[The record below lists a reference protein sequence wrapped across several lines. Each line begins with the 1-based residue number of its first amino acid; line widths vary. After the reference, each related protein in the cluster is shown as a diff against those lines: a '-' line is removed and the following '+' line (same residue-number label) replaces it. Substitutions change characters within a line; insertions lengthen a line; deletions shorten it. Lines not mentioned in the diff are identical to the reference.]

1 MNMTDQVSIRDA
13 KMADFDGVIS
23 LDEVVTRQK
32 KTAYWSG
39 IFSRHINREE
49 NDRYFLVAET
59 GGTLVGFIV
68 GEVRAWEFGSA
79 PCGWVF
85 AVEVSPKVRELGIGQ
100 RLFEE
105 ICLRLK
111 QAGITMVRTM
121 MDRDDKLTLSFFRAQ
136 GMRTGQYVE
145 LGKQIE

>member
-1 MNMTDQVSIRDA
+1 MGMTDQVSIRDA